1 MGQFSENLNGE
12 EEMEPL
18 EMTKA
23 PTFENFRPIQW
34 LVSTP
39 GKDTTEHIVQ
49 SSGKARRTFGE
60 ILMGMK
66 ESGEGGVVGGRI
78 LPLAPWH

>member
-23 PTFENFRPIQW
+23 PTFENFRPDSM
-34 LVSTP
+34 V
-39 GKDTTEHIVQ
+39 GKH
-49 SSGKARRTFGE
+49 AR
-60 ILMGMK
+60 
-66 ESGEGGVVGGRI
+66 EG
-78 LPLAPWH
+78 HY